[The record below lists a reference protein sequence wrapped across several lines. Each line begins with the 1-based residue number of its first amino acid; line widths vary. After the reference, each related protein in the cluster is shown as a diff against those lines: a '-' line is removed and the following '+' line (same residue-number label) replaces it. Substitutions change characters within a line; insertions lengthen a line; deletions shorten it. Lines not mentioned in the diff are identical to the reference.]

1 MRPAGRPKASR
12 NGWGDSSMLDA
23 GTRQCPGMRAHRH
36 TGRGVP
42 IRSPS
47 ISQDIC
53 LPLININNHTGDDLS
68 CCVFCCSETHKSHK
82 TANKTHTPCLDE
94 STRQHVSC
102 GRTPSFFMVLATN
115 AIRQNHHTSAGASI
129 DLSARK
135 HTEKAP
141 EKNSLSKINESR
153 SWYLNVRS
161 CGISKKSFATLV
173 LTPLPSQSC
182 HPRASQ
188 IPRRKNVF

>member
-82 TANKTHTPCLDE
+82 TANKTHTPRLDE

-102 GRTPSFFMVLATN
+102 GRTPSFFMFWQLV
-115 AIRQNHHTSAGASI
+115 QSG
-129 DLSARK
+129 
-135 HTEKAP
+135 
-141 EKNSLSKINESR
+141 KI
-153 SWYLNVRS
+153 
-161 CGISKKSFATLV
+161 T
-173 LTPLPSQSC
+173 T
-182 HPRASQ
+182 
-188 IPRRKNVF
+188 PRREHQSTSQHGSTLRRPQRKTACQKLMNLVRGI